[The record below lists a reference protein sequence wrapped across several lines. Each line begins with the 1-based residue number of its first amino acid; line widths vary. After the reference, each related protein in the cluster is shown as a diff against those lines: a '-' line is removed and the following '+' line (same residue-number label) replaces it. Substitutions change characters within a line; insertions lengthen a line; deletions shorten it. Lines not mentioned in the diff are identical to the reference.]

1 MQHVLARYVFTK
13 HQIKF
18 LFENLI
24 CYIYLYN
31 RRQHQWKMTFNNF
44 QSKKLDEMIDTF
56 KHKSSAKSE
65 IEFEIRFSSPNEDTF
80 KQIVEKFLSDHPKAT
95 STVEQSISIMT
106 DTDSSGFDRKEMY
119 FHNGVQQKIDHN
131 RKKREDMLKV
141 MANNQEI
148 YRIAVSSE
156 ATIPEFSMNLA
167 HRIRLKLRCS
177 IIPDKYPQW
186 RYDFTAAVQLEKSQI
201 SQLKEYKQRMFPNK
215 PVDAKTFLTSIPNI
229 PGMRYEFEI
238 EYVGKPA
245 ALRKDNVGQA
255 IKYFTDYVNPNFEET
270 SSYQGQIYEL
280 AKKLIDDKYQLEQFR
295 TKNALKQLQNNPK
308 NLTKAKFFNVILPNI
323 ENYYISDKADG
334 ERCFIYISFV
344 DTPKIILVLADKAV
358 DMTAILANKL
368 PKSGGD
374 IILDAEVVNIDR
386 DHPEKSHPKIYLF
399 DILMRNGSRVV
410 SDPFEKRESYLD
422 EFVPYLKNTE
432 KKILKRL
439 DAKTYGKTIREIF
452 ARDTRAYPIDGL
464 VFTPAQPGSSPQKYH
479 KPDYFS
485 MVVYKWKDP
494 EKLSI
499 DFLILKPPTNILG
512 AKPYLPKK
520 GYELY
525 FLFSGINMAD
535 SKVLNLPDIK
545 GYREMVDGIPESGNY
560 FPIQFS
566 HAAYPYAYMYYAP
579 ESVVKEHGDLH
590 QQIGE
595 FVWNDKDSWKLD
607 KLRPDKAI
615 LVKKGLAF
623 GNNFR
628 VAEEIFDNYLNPLT
642 MDMMIDVSA
651 HASNDYFQTEKSQ
664 TYKALTKYNNFVKAQ
679 LIKQL
684 EGKQWVVDLAAGRGS
699 DLFTYNGYGVQNILC
714 MDIDQAALEELG
726 NRSWNFADTHPYVFN
741 KPPSVNARVYAL
753 QNDLFTPAAQ
763 TLETIESRGIPV
775 PIGQVDGVVINLAL
789 HYIMTNEKALANVV
803 TLVNKLLKPGGVF
816 IFTTFDGR
824 RVFKLLEDVAT
835 GKSWDIYEPLDEDG
849 KTIKY
854 SLRKNYKDSKFK
866 MGLTIGV
873 VHPFSNGKYYDEPLA
888 DIDQIVSAFEASNFK
903 LIQKGSFAD
912 WTDKFKKFDSH
923 WFGQLTADDKRYDT
937 LYTYVSLVKGAK

>member
-1 MQHVLARYVFTK
+1 MA
-13 HQIKF
+13 
-18 LFENLI
+18 
-24 CYIYLYN
+24 
-31 RRQHQWKMTFNNF
+31 FNNF
-44 QSKKLDEMIDTF
+44 QAKKLDEMIETF
-56 KHKSSAKSE
+56 KRSEKKSNM
-65 IEFEIRFSSPNEDTF
+65 EFEIRFSQPNEDVF
-80 KQIVEKFLSDHPKAT
+80 KQVVAKFLSDHPKAT

-106 DTDSSGFDRKEMY
+106 DTTGNGFDRKEMY
-119 FHNGVQQKIDHN
+119 FHNGAQQKIEHN
-131 RKKREDMLKV
+131 RKIREDMLKV
-141 MANNQEI
+141 VSNNQEI
-148 YRIAVSSE
+148 YRAAISSE
-156 ATIPEFSMNLA
+156 TSIPEFSMNLA

-186 RYDFTAAVQLEKSQI
+186 RYDFTAAIQLEKSQI

-215 PVDAKTFLTSIPNI
+215 PVDAKTFLDNI
-229 PGMRYEFEI
+229 PSIVGMRYEFEI

-245 ALRKDNVGQA
+245 ALRKDNVAQA

-308 NLTKAKFFNVILPNI
+308 NLTKAKFFNTILPKI
-323 ENYYISDKADG
+323 GNYYVSDKADG
-334 ERCFIYISFV
+334 ERCFIYIRFSNSE
-344 DTPKIILVLADKAV
+344 TPNIIVVLADKAV
-358 DMTAILANKL
+358 DMTEILAGKTIS
-368 PKSGGD
+368 KIKAD
-374 IILDAEVVNIDR
+374 TIIDAEVVNIDR
-386 DHPEKSHPKIYLF
+386 EYPEKSEHPKFYLF
-399 DILMRNGSRVV
+399 DILMKHGQRVV
-410 SDPFEKRESYLD
+410 SEPFEQRETYLD
-422 EFVPYLKNTE
+422 EFVAVLKNTE

-439 DAKTYGKTIREIF
+439 DAKTYGKTIREMYE
-452 ARDTRAYPIDGL
+452 RDTRAYPIDGL
-464 VFTPAQPGSSPQKYH
+464 VFTPARPDGSSPQRYH

-494 EKLSI
+494 EKLSV

-520 GYELY
+520 DHELY

-566 HAAYPYAYMYYAP
+566 HASYPYAYMYYAP
-579 ESVVKEHGDLH
+579 NTIIKEQGDLH

-595 FVWNDKDSWKLD
+595 FVWNSNTGWKLD
-607 KLRPDKAI
+607 RLRPDKAI

-628 VAEEIFDNYLNPLT
+628 VAEEIFDNYLNPLSLE
-642 MDMMIDVSA
+642 MMINVDFSFEKSA
-651 HASNDYFQTEKSQ
+651 DYFQTEKSQ
-664 TYKALTKYNNFVKAQ
+664 TYKALTKFNNFVKAQ

-726 NRSWNFADTHPYVFN
+726 NRSWSFADTHPYVFN
-741 KPPSVNARVYAL
+741 RPPSVNARVYTL

-775 PIGQVDGVVINLAL
+775 PVGQVDGVVINLAL
-789 HYIMTNEKALANVV
+789 HYMMKDVKALNNVV

-816 IFTTFDGR
+816 IFTTFDGK
-824 RVFKLLEDVAT
+824 RVFKLLENVAT
-835 GKSWDIYEPLDEDG
+835 GKSWDIYEPDG
-849 KTIKY
+849 NTVKY
-854 SLRKNYKDSKFK
+854 SLKKKYKDAKFK
-866 MGLTIGV
+866 MGLTVGV
-873 VHPFSNGKYYDEPLA
+873 VHPFSNGKHYDEPLA
-888 DIDQIVSAFEASNFK
+888 DIDQIIEAFEDVKFK
-903 LIQKGSFAD
+903 LVQKGSFAD
-912 WTDKFKKFDSH
+912 WTDKFKKFDAH
-923 WFGQLTADDKRYDT
+923 WFGQLTTDDKRYDA
-937 LYTYVSLVKGAK
+937 LYAYVSLVKTAK